1 MFKFSKTKIKA
12 EANKLFVG
20 IKNPNYLKNLLP
32 KKNQKNF
39 CINIKKIS
47 DKLSFLSSEEEMRK
61 YFNIVDIDKND
72 SDFLFE
78 KEIKEERAKFDEN
91 NNFFEEF
98 DRKKLMDFLLK
109 YKNELINTNKEN
121 KINLF
126 EIQNEYSI
134 EKEKVNK

>member
-20 IKNPNYLKNLLP
+20 IKNPNYLKNLLS
-32 KKNQKNF
+32 KNAKKNF
-39 CINIKKIS
+39 CVNLKKIS

-61 YFNIVDIDKND
+61 YFNIVDHDKID

-78 KEIKEERAKFDEN
+78 KEITEERIKFDEGKKL
-91 NNFFEEF
+91 FEEF
-98 DRKKLMDFLLK
+98 DRKKLLVFLQK
-109 YKNELINTNKEN
+109 YKNELKNTNKER

-126 EIQNEYSI
+126 EIKNEFSI
-134 EKEKVNK
+134 EKEKVI